1 MPSGGKREG
10 AGRKSGPNGPK
21 KMVSLRLAE
30 DVRNFLA
37 TTASQADT
45 IETTIRKSAA
55 FKRWR
60 ETQAEK
66 GKLINIL

>member
-10 AGRKSGPNGPK
+10 AGRKSGPYGPK

-37 TTASQADT
+37 FYGSQAET
-45 IETTIRKSAA
+45 IETAVRKSAA

-60 ETQAEK
+60 QSTSNPA
-66 GKLINIL
+66 N

>member
-10 AGRKSGPNGPK
+10 AGRPANPNGPK

-37 TTASQADT
+37 ITASQAET
-45 IETTIRKSAA
+45 IEETIRKSAA

-60 ETQAEK
+60 QRQGNPA
-66 GKLINIL
+66 N

>member
-1 MPSGGKREG
+1 MPSGGKRDG

-45 IETTIRKSAA
+45 IETAVRKSAA

-60 ETQAEK
+60 QSTSNPA
-66 GKLINIL
+66 N

>member
-10 AGRKSGPNGPK
+10 AGRKSGPYGPK

-37 TTASQADT
+37 ITASQAET
-45 IETTIRKSAA
+45 IEETIRKSAA

-60 ETQAEK
+60 QSTNNPAS
-66 GKLINIL
+66 

>member
-1 MPSGGKREG
+1 MPRGGKREG

-30 DVRNFLA
+30 DVRNYLA
-37 TTASQADT
+37 ITASQAET
-45 IETTIRKSAA
+45 IEEAIRKLAA

-60 ETQAEK
+60 QTTSNSAS
-66 GKLINIL
+66 

>member
-10 AGRKSGPNGPK
+10 AGRPASPYGPK

-37 TTASQADT
+37 TTASQAET
-45 IETTIRKSAA
+45 IEETIRKSAA

-60 ETQAEK
+60 QRLDNPT
-66 GKLINIL
+66 N

>member
-10 AGRKSGPNGPK
+10 AGRKSGPYGTK

-37 TTASQADT
+37 ITASQAET
-45 IETTIRKSAA
+45 IE
-55 FKRWR
+55 
-60 ETQAEK
+60 ET
-66 GKLINIL
+66 N

>member
-10 AGRKSGPNGPK
+10 AGRKSGPYGQK

-37 TTASQADT
+37 TTASQAET
-45 IETTIRKSAA
+45 IEETIRKSAA

-60 ETQAEK
+60 QRLDNLA
-66 GKLINIL
+66 N

>member
-1 MPSGGKREG
+1 MPSGGKRDG

-45 IETTIRKSAA
+45 IETAVRNSAA

-60 ETQAEK
+60 QTRGNPA
-66 GKLINIL
+66 N

>member
-10 AGRKSGPNGPK
+10 AGRKSGPYGQK

-60 ETQAEK
+60 KSTSNPA
-66 GKLINIL
+66 N

>member
-21 KMVSLRLAE
+21 KMVSLRLSE
-30 DVRNFLA
+30 DVRNYLA
-37 TTASQADT
+37 ITASQAET
-45 IETTIRKSAA
+45 IETAVRKSAA

-60 ETQAEK
+60 LTLGNPAS
-66 GKLINIL
+66 

>member
-10 AGRKSGPNGPK
+10 AGRKSGPYGPK

-37 TTASQADT
+37 TTANQAET
-45 IETTIRKSAA
+45 IEETIRKSAA

-60 ETQAEK
+60 QSTSSPA
-66 GKLINIL
+66 N

>member
-10 AGRKSGPNGPK
+10 AGRKSGPYGTK

-37 TTASQADT
+37 TTASQAGT
-45 IETTIRKSAA
+45 IEETIRKSAA

-60 ETQAEK
+60 QRLDNPA
-66 GKLINIL
+66 N

>member
-10 AGRKSGPNGPK
+10 AGRKSGPNGAK

-37 TTASQADT
+37 TTASQAET
-45 IETTIRKSAA
+45 IEETIRKSAA

-60 ETQAEK
+60 QSTSNPA
-66 GKLINIL
+66 N

>member
-1 MPSGGKREG
+1 MPSGGKRDG

-37 TTASQADT
+37 TTANQADT

-55 FKRWR
+55 FKRR
-60 ETQAEK
+60 RQTPSNPA
-66 GKLINIL
+66 N

>member
-1 MPSGGKREG
+1 
-10 AGRKSGPNGPK
+10 
-21 KMVSLRLAE
+21 MVSLRLAE

-37 TTASQADT
+37 ITASQAET
-45 IETTIRKSAA
+45 IETAVRKSAA

-60 ETQAEK
+60 ETRAEK

>member
-1 MPSGGKREG
+1 
-10 AGRKSGPNGPK
+10 
-21 KMVSLRLAE
+21 LRLAE

-60 ETQAEK
+60 QRLGNPA
-66 GKLINIL
+66 N

>member
-1 MPSGGKREG
+1 MPRGGKREG

-30 DVRNFLA
+30 DVRNYLA
-37 TTASQADT
+37 ITASQAET
-45 IETTIRKSAA
+45 IEEAIRKLAA

-60 ETQAEK
+60 QTTSNPAS
-66 GKLINIL
+66 

>member
-1 MPSGGKREG
+1 MPSGGKRKG
-10 AGRKSGPNGPK
+10 AGRKSGPYGRK

-37 TTASQADT
+37 TTASQAET
-45 IETTIRKSAA
+45 IEETIRKSAA

-60 ETQAEK
+60 QTTSNPA
-66 GKLINIL
+66 N

>member
-10 AGRKSGPNGPK
+10 AGRRSGPYGPK

-45 IETTIRKSAA
+45 IETAVRKSAA

-60 ETQAEK
+60 QSTSNPA
-66 GKLINIL
+66 N

>member
-10 AGRKSGPNGPK
+10 AGRKSGPYGPK
-21 KMVSLRLAE
+21 KMVSMRLAE

-37 TTASQADT
+37 VTASQADT
-45 IETTIRKSAA
+45 IETAVRKSAA

-60 ETQAEK
+60 QSTSNPA
-66 GKLINIL
+66 N

>member
-10 AGRKSGPNGPK
+10 AGRKSGPYGPK

-37 TTASQADT
+37 FYGSQAET
-45 IETTIRKSAA
+45 IETAVRKSAA

-60 ETQAEK
+60 ETQGNPA
-66 GKLINIL
+66 N

>member
-1 MPSGGKREG
+1 
-10 AGRKSGPNGPK
+10 
-21 KMVSLRLAE
+21 MVSLRLAE

-37 TTASQADT
+37 TTASQAET
-45 IETTIRKSAA
+45 IEETIRKSAA

-60 ETQAEK
+60 EKQAEK

>member
-10 AGRKSGPNGPK
+10 AGRKSGPNGQK

-37 TTASQADT
+37 TTASQAET
-45 IETTIRKSAA
+45 IEETIRKSAA

-60 ETQAEK
+60 QSTSNPA
-66 GKLINIL
+66 N